1 MAEPAQTLT
10 TWQIYQPL
18 VVGLGAVVLGTLG
31 NTLLEWY
38 KQHIARSNASEG
50 LRRAL
55 AAELKL
61 EKQTADENAN
71 AYKDTASDEWII
83 VPIPEHHPIYDGA
96 IGQLGLLKPKQI
108 EKVVYAYASL
118 KERFKIMA
126 VIGSFLRV
134 EGGTVLYNVEGK
146 WGKEVLAKR
155 SADLSAT
162 LEDAIRELER

>member
-1 MAEPAQTLT
+1 MPVPPENLAS
-10 TWQIYQPL
+10 WQIYQPL
-18 VVGLGAVVLGTLG
+18 IIGLGAVVLGTLG
-31 NTLLEWY
+31 NTILEWY
-38 KQHIARSNASEG
+38 KQHIARSHASDG

-83 VPIPEHHPIYDGA
+83 VPIPERHPIYDGA

-126 VIGSFLRV
+126 VIGIFLRV
-134 EGGTVLYNVEGK
+134 EGGTVLYKVEGK
-146 WGKEVLAKR
+146 WGEKFWRSEVQ
-155 SADLSAT
+155 T
-162 LEDAIRELER
+162 